1 MSGRVVCCPPPAGLY
16 WFVAVQ
22 PPFSDRAQ
30 AGRLLADK
38 LAGLADRPDL
48 TVLAL
53 PRGGV
58 PVAAEVAWK
67 LHAPLDV
74 FVVRKLG
81 VPGQEELA
89 MGAIASGG
97 VRVIH
102 PEVVGSLGIPPEM
115 VEKVAREEL
124 RELERRER
132 AYRREVPAPGL
143 QGKNVVVVDDGLA
156 TGSTMLAAVAAL
168 RQKNTAS
175 IVVAAP
181 VMSPEAFRE
190 AGKAADGV
198 VALLVPGQ
206 FSSVGQWYGDFRQ
219 TTDGEVRRILARAD
233 VRFREGRL

>member
-1 MSGRVVCCPPPAGLY
+1 MA
-16 WFVAVQ
+16 AQ
-22 PPFSDRAQ
+22 PPFSDRVQ
-30 AGRLLADK
+30 AGRLLAEK
-38 LAGLADRPDL
+38 LAGLAGRPDL

-81 VPGQEELA
+81 VPGQKELA

-102 PEVVGSLGIPPEM
+102 QEVVDSLGIQPEVVE
-115 VEKVAREEL
+115 EVAAEEQ

-132 AYRREVPAPGL
+132 AYRRDLPAPGV
-143 QGKNVVVVDDGLA
+143 QGKTVVVVDDGLA

-168 RQKNTAS
+168 RKKNAGS

-181 VMSPEAFRE
+181 VMAPEAFRE
-190 AGKAADGV
+190 AGKAADEV

-219 TTDGEVRRILARAD
+219 TTDGEVRRILAQAD
-233 VRFREGRL
+233 VRSRGQRP

>member
-1 MSGRVVCCPPPAGLY
+1 MQTPFTDRV
-16 WFVAVQ
+16 
-22 PPFSDRAQ
+22 Q
-30 AGRLLADK
+30 AGRLLAEK
-38 LAGLADRPDL
+38 LAGLAGRPDL

-67 LHAPLDV
+67 LHAPLEV

-81 VPGQEELA
+81 VPGRKELA

-97 VRVIH
+97 VRVIDR
-102 PEVVGSLGIPPEM
+102 EVVGSLGIPPEV
-115 VEKVAREEL
+115 VEQVAAEEQG
-124 RELERRER
+124 ELERRER
-132 AYRREVPAPGL
+132 AYHREVPAPVL
-143 QGKNVVVVDDGLA
+143 QGKTVVVVDDGLA

-168 RQKNTAS
+168 RKNNMAS

-181 VMSPEAFRE
+181 VMSPDAFRE
-190 AGKAADGV
+190 VGKAADKV

-233 VRFREGRL
+233 VRFGQTGG